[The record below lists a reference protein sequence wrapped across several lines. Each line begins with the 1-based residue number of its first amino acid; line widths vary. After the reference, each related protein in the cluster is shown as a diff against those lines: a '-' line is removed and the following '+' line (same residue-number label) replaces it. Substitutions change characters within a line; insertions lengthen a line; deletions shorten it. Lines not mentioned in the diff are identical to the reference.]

1 MSLDKGIYVD
11 LTCYDPSETGHLFC
25 RVGCHWTKVF
35 TSTLLA
41 MTQVKQ
47 VTCSVVLDVTGQ
59 GIYVDLTCYD
69 PSETG
74 HLFCRVGCHWTKV
87 FTSTLLAM
95 TQVKQVTCSVVLE
108 ITAK

>member
-1 MSLDKGIYVD
+1 MLDVTGQKVFKLTLLAMTQVKQVTCSVVLDVTGQRYLRIYVD

-59 GIYVDLTCYD
+59 RYLRRPY
-69 PSETG
+69 
-74 HLFCRVGCHWTKV
+74 
-87 FTSTLLAM
+87 LL
-95 TQVKQVTCSVVLE
+95 
-108 ITAK
+108 